1 MMTRYL
7 ILTMNLTMTLKGR
20 MKMNKFNMKPL
31 QFQEGKEGSE
41 LLSPSMK
48 NMPIAQLNWKL
59 FAWHSLQ
66 HLMSLQRNPGKP
78 YYLMG
83 LIKQFGTDKKL
94 PKYIEVNRGGF
105 MRLRVSFSFNLENS
119 FFQEK
124 ERE

>member
-1 MMTRYL
+1 
-7 ILTMNLTMTLKGR
+7 
-20 MKMNKFNMKPL
+20 MNKFNMKPL

-105 MRLRVSFSFNLENS
+105 MRLRVSPSILRIHSSKKRKGNEGFYAELLLY
-119 FFQEK
+119 
-124 ERE
+124 